1 VVFGKANETASLA
14 LGGKKK
20 KYSWMTGG
28 GGGGGG
34 GAPASGASTPRPTA
48 ATGGSGA
55 ATPAAQAP
63 EKALLGRKR
72 RFGDTFEQTDLGAQV
87 QLRDLIHVL
96 EKDGKEKKTLTVILA
111 RLKNTDKDIKLEPNR
126 TMPAVAGR

>member
-34 GAPASGASTPRPTA
+34 APASGASTPRPIA

-55 ATPAAQAP
+55 ATPATQVP

-111 RLKNTDKDIKLEPNR
+111 RLKNTDKDIKSEPNR
-126 TMPAVAGR
+126 TLPAVAGR